1 MKKNLKKLSS
11 LALSLLLVFTLCV
24 TASAADI
31 SSEKAGIIAVTDA
44 GFTSAEVS
52 YLNVKT
58 EYENGSKVFD
68 VSFIAFN
75 GDGSYTEYDYEIKA
89 SDGRILEKDIDKER
103 SKNQQVPIA
112 DNNDIGIEQ
121 AKRIALEY
129 FGVAA
134 EEAKCFRVKKDY
146 DDGRSVYEVE
156 FCKPY
161 TEKFSCEVASSDGLV
176 RDAEKEYVKGI
187 FDKLELFFE
196 VLFWSLFNS

>member
-11 LALSLLLVFTLCV
+11 LALSLLLVFTLCL

-31 SSEKAGIIAVTDA
+31 SSEKAGIIALSDA
-44 GFTSAEVS
+44 GFASSEVS
-52 YLNVKT
+52 YLKVKA
-58 EYENGSKVFD
+58 EYENGAKVFD
-68 VSFIAFN
+68 VSFITFN

-112 DNNDIGIEQ
+112 GNNDIGAEQ

-129 FGVAA
+129 FGVTA
-134 EEAKCFRVKKDY
+134 EDARCFRVEKDY
-146 DDGRSVYEVE
+146 DDGRSLYEVE

-161 TEKFSCEVASSDGLV
+161 TEKYSCEVASSNGLV
-176 RDAEKEYVKGI
+176 KDAEKEYVRGI
-187 FDKLELFFE
+187 FDKIELFFE

>member
-31 SSEKAGIIAVTDA
+31 SSDKASTIALTDA
-44 GFTSAEVS
+44 GFSSAEVS

-68 VSFIAFN
+68 VSFITFN
-75 GDGSYTEYDYEIKA
+75 GDGTYTEYDYEIKA
-89 SDGRILEKDIDKER
+89 SDGRILERDIDKER

-112 DNNDIGIEQ
+112 DSNDIGAEQ

-129 FGVAA
+129 FGVA
-134 EEAKCFRVKKDY
+134 EDEAKCFEIKKDY

-161 TEKFSCEVASSDGLV
+161 TEKYSCEVASSNGLV
-176 RDAEKEYVKGI
+176 RDAEREYVRGV
-187 FDKLELFFE
+187 FDKIELFFE
-196 VLFWSLFNS
+196 VLFWTLFNS